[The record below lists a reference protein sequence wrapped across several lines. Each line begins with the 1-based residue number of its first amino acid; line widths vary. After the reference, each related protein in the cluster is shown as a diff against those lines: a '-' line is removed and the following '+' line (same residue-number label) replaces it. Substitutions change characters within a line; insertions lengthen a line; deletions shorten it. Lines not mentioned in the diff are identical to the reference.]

1 MFAVIDCMI
10 GSFRTEAGI
19 RLLTAIFALAMLIPS
34 LAVTVRRLH
43 DTNRS
48 GCWMLFCL
56 ITCIGTIGIL
66 GFAVQDS
73 QPGENKYDSNPK
85 EGKGIRNT

>member
-1 MFAVIDCMI
+1 MI
-10 GSFRTEAGI
+10 
-19 RLLTAIFALAMLIPS
+19 LIV
-34 LAVTVRRLH
+34 A
-43 DTNRS
+43 

>member
-1 MFAVIDCMI
+1 MFAVIDCVI

-48 GCWMLFCL
+48 GWWMLFCL
-56 ITCIGTIGIL
+56 IPCIGIIVIL